1 MATISQKPMPPGCG
15 CCSAGKVSRGSS
27 QRNKNKQYK
36 GRLLNLVIGT
46 LLFVPS
52 MSTFVSTIKLQRNLG
67 EYIRNNEKINVFVP
81 PSWHLEP
88 VRESS
93 ASKCDL
99 SPLPRRKLRANRSP
113 RRCDR
118 ILPFETGPVSLPTSN
133 NMRAQENDYYE
144 VLFPK
149 IWEEE
154 VAIIHEDTEYQRRK
168 DEWAAKYTSMESL
181 RKRLGRNQNSVWGDL
196 DAGTARRLYKTLLPS
211 ALLELYK
218 IGVRAEDLAPL
229 AYSARK
235 AAKLYSRYRC
245 QIPSRVFAHLYD
257 GFRQWRRYGSFDIT
271 GISYQQ
277 IWEKYSQAIW
287 EESDC
292 DDEDLTYEDLSSRTC
307 LRILERSCATNQ
319 IVDRFCISKKRSEED
334 LKDLQHITNQL
345 ESDLHELLR
354 PVRSS
359 ERLREEHTQVAIQ

>member
-1 MATISQKPMPPGCG
+1 M
-15 CCSAGKVSRGSS
+15 
-27 QRNKNKQYK
+27 
-36 GRLLNLVIGT
+36 VIGT

-52 MSTFVSTIKLQRNLG
+52 MSTFVTTMRLQRKLG
-67 EYIRNNEKINVFVP
+67 ECIRDNEKINMFVP

-93 ASKCDL
+93 VSNCDR
-99 SPLPRRKLRANRSP
+99 SPLPRRKLRVNRTP

-133 NMRAQENDYYE
+133 NVRAQENDYYE

-149 IWEEE
+149 QQIFYPSAEEDAF
-154 VAIIHEDTEYQRRK
+154 AINHEDTEYQRRK
-168 DEWAAKYTSMESL
+168 DEWAAKYTSIESL
-181 RKRLGRNQNSVWGDL
+181 RKRLGGNQNSVWGDL

-292 DDEDLTYEDLSSRTC
+292 DEEDLTYEDLTSRTC
-307 LRILERSCATNQ
+307 LRILERSCATNK
-319 IVDRFCISKKRSEED
+319 IVDRFCISKKRSEEE
-334 LKDLQHITNQL
+334 LQDLQHITNQL

-354 PVRSS
+354 PVSNS
-359 ERLREEHTQVAIQ
+359 ERLREEHSQVAIQ